1 MGDSKAEFRPAD
13 RHNTHERK
21 KKKKK
26 KKIVFLPHTGSNN
39 RSARVKGRRGQEGV

>member
-13 RHNTHERK
+13 RHNTHER
-21 KKKKK
+21 KKK